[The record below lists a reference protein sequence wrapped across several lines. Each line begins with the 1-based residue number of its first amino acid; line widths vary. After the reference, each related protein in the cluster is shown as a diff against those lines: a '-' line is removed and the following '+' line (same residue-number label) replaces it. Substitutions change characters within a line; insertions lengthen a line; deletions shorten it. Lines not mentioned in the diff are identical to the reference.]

1 MEKFKQ
7 YLLATAGLI
16 VFIGA
21 TGLLNPLHVRGQGGP
36 PPGIQGNVTVTNTPL
51 PVTGEV
57 TATVS
62 GDVNVVNTP
71 TVQANQMGT
80 WDVKVNNGMDMPV
93 PVEIKREE
101 LVLLREG
108 YTVPPGKRLLIDDMS
123 VSCSIASNFFDHFP
137 QAPPRASAI
146 LRLVYPSDKCPE
158 ELGNENSCPSQTYSV
173 GTAESTS
180 VTFQTGG
187 ANSRPV
193 VSAAA
198 GRRMAIF
205 ADEGATLFGLC
216 SGLVDDIP
224 GSAISAGTG
233 RLIDHP

>member
-1 MEKFKQ
+1 MNSFKM
-7 YLLATAGLI
+7 YLWTTAGLI
-16 VFIGA
+16 VFVGA
-21 TGLLNPLHVRGQGGP
+21 LAIVMPNTVKSAPGEQGP
-36 PPGIQGNVTVTNTPL
+36 PDGLN
-51 PVTGEV
+51 
-57 TATVS
+57 
-62 GDVNVVNTP
+62 VNVVNTP

-93 PVEIKREE
+93 PVEMKREE

-123 VSCSIASNFFDHFP
+123 VRCTIASNLSGNFP
-137 QAPPRASAI
+137 QAPPRASAL
-146 LRLVYPSDKCPE
+146 LRLVYPSGMCPE
-158 ELGNENSCPSQTYSV
+158 ELDSGNCPSQTYSV

-180 VTFQTGG
+180 VVEQTGD
-187 ANSRPV
+187 SRPA

-216 SGLVDDIP
+216 AGLTADFP
-224 GSAISAGTG
+224 RTFISAGTG